1 MPAGPFAL
9 LRHPQFLRLWL
20 VGGLAGT
27 MRWLELL
34 AIGVWAFELTRSALV
49 VALMMVL
56 RQIPMLLFGPLVGGL
71 AERVS
76 RRRLLMVAL
85 ALQAGVAAPL
95 ALLAR
100 LGLAAPRRVR

>member
-56 RQIPMLLFGPLVGGL
+56 RQIPMLLFGPLVGGI

-76 RRRLLMVAL
+76 RRRLLLAAL
-85 ALQAGVAAPL
+85 GVQTAVTGTL
-95 ALLAR
+95 AVSAW
-100 LGLAAPRRVR
+100 LGLVNPW